1 MPGVSGVQ
9 IGVVGKPN
17 VGKSTFFAA
26 ATLHDVKIA
35 PYPFTTIDPNVGI
48 GYARFECICR
58 ELGVKDNPRNSL
70 CIEGWRFASIELI
83 DVAGLVPE
91 AWKGRGLGNRFLDH
105 LRRAD
110 ALIHVIDAAGST
122 DSEGRPI
129 EPGSHDPLTDVE
141 FLEREL
147 DMWIFGILEKD
158 WKRFA
163 MTVEAMGAKLDEELY
178 KRLSGLSVNEKSI
191 SDAIEAAGLQSRKP
205 TTWTTENLLGFVKEL
220 RARAKPMI
228 IAANKADQPTAK
240 QNIERIREMLK
251 GRYVVIPTSAE
262 AELVLR
268 KAAVAGLIR
277 YLPGDNDFE
286 VIGRLNEKQET
297 ALELIRKRVLKV
309 WGSTGVQQAI
319 NTLVFSVLNC
329 IAVFP
334 VADEHKLSDNQGQV
348 LPDVY
353 LLRKGSTIRDLAYA
367 IHSDFGEK
375 FITAI
380 DAISGKRM
388 GANDLLTHRSVVKIV
403 AGR

>member
-1 MPGVSGVQ
+1 MPGVQ
-9 IGVVGKPN
+9 IGIVGKPN

-35 PYPFTTIDPNVGI
+35 PYPFTTIEPNVGI
-48 GYARFECICR
+48 GYVRFKCVCK

-70 CIEGWRFASIELI
+70 CIEGWRFAPIELV

-105 LRRAD
+105 LRRAG
-110 ALIHVIDAAGST
+110 ALIHVVDAAGST
-122 DSEGRPI
+122 DSEGRPV
-129 EPGSHDPLTDVE
+129 EQGSHDPLADIE

-147 DMWIFGILEKD
+147 DMWIFGMLEKD

-163 MTVEAMGAKLDEELY
+163 MTVEAMGSKLDKELY
-178 KRLSGLSVNEKSI
+178 KRLSGLSVSEESI
-191 SDAIEAAGLQSRKP
+191 SEAIDAAGLQSRKP
-205 TTWTTENLLGFVKEL
+205 TAWTAENLLEFVKEL

-228 IAANKADQPTAK
+228 IAANKADQPAAR
-240 QNIERIREMLK
+240 QNIERMQEVLK

-268 KAAVAGLIR
+268 KAAAASLIK

-286 VIGRLNEKQET
+286 TIGRLNEKQEI

-309 WGSTGVQQAI
+309 WGSTGVQQVV
-319 NTLVFSVLNC
+319 NTLVFDILGYV
-329 IAVFP
+329 AVFP
-334 VADEHKLSDNQGQV
+334 VADEHKLSDNQGRV

-353 LLRKGSTIRDLAYA
+353 LLRRGSTVRDLAYA
-367 IHSDFGEK
+367 IHSEFGEK

-380 DAISGKRM
+380 DAVTGKRI
-388 GANDLLTHRSVVKIV
+388 GADDLLVHRSIVKVV

>member
-1 MPGVSGVQ
+1 MPGVQ
-9 IGVVGKPN
+9 IGIVGKPN

-35 PYPFTTIDPNVGI
+35 PYPFTTIEPNVGI
-48 GYARFECICR
+48 GYVRFKCVCK
-58 ELGVKDNPRNSL
+58 ELGVKDDPRNSL
-70 CIEGWRFASIELI
+70 CIEGWRFAPIELI

-110 ALIHVIDAAGST
+110 ALIHIVDAAGST
-122 DSEGRPI
+122 DPEGRPV
-129 EPGSHDPLTDVE
+129 EQGSHDPLTDVE

-147 DMWIFGILEKD
+147 DMWIFGMLEKD

-163 MTVEAMGAKLDEELY
+163 MTAEAMGSKLDKELY
-178 KRLSGLSVNEKSI
+178 KRLSGLSVSEESI
-191 SDAIEAAGLQSRKP
+191 SEAIDAAGLRLRKP
-205 TTWTTENLLGFVKEL
+205 TAWTAENLLEFVKEL
-220 RARAKPMI
+220 RARAKPML
-228 IAANKADQPTAK
+228 IAANKADQPAARR
-240 QNIERIREMLK
+240 NIERMQEVLK

-268 KAAVAGLIR
+268 KAAAAGLIK

-286 VIGRLNEKQET
+286 TIGRLSEKQEI

-309 WGSTGVQQAI
+309 WGSTGVQQAV
-319 NTLVFSVLNC
+319 NTLVFDILGYV
-329 IAVFP
+329 AVFP
-334 VADEHKLSDNQGQV
+334 VADEHKLSDNQGRV

-353 LLRKGSTIRDLAYA
+353 LLRRGSTVRDLAYA
-367 IHSDFGEK
+367 VHSEFGEK

-380 DAISGKRM
+380 DAVTGKRI
-388 GANDLLTHRSVVKIV
+388 GADDLLAHRSVVKVV